1 MYPQLDSVQKVDI
14 AFYYIIGISIVILI
28 GIVLTM
34 LYFLYK
40 YNHKRNPEPTDIKGS
55 LLAETLWTVIPTL
68 IAISMFLVGW
78 DSFTALRSA
87 PENALKINVEA
98 RMWSWKFTYPEGFS
112 SDELYVPV
120 GKPVKLN
127 ITSKD
132 VIHSFY
138 APAYRIKVD
147 AVPGMN
153 TYTWFN
159 PSEKGVFDVYC
170 AEYCGVGHS
179 DMMSKIHVVS
189 SEEYKK
195 FINKRISEKESAVTL
210 PQLLKKYNC
219 TDCHSLDG
227 TVLVGPTLK
236 DIYKKEVTVIENGKE
251 KTLTA
256 DKDYL
261 RESIL
266 NPSKKV
272 VKGFDAIMSSYKNDI
287 TEKDLEMMLSLF
299 AGEKIS
305 ESKIDGKKVA
315 EDSGCF
321 GCHSTDGTVTVGPSF
336 KGMYKSKETVIRNG
350 KKIEIIVDEQYLRDS
365 IQQPGKDIAAG
376 FDPMMPSY
384 NNLSKEELDALVEY
398 IKNAGKK

>member
-112 SDELYVPV
+112 SDELYVPI

-159 PSEKGVFDVYC
+159 PSKKGVFDVYC

-251 KTLTA
+251 KTVTA

>member
-14 AFYYIIGISIVILI
+14 AFYYIIGISIFILI

-40 YNHKRNPEPTDIKGS
+40 YSRKRNPEPADIKGN
-55 LLAETLWTVIPTL
+55 LLAEILWTIIPTL
-68 IAISMFLVGW
+68 IAISMFIVGW
-78 DSFTALRSA
+78 DSFRALRSV
-87 PENALKINVEA
+87 PENALSVDVEA
-98 RMWSWKFTYPEGFS
+98 RMWSWKFTYPQGFS
-112 SDELYVPV
+112 SDELYIPLD
-120 GKPVKLN
+120 KPVKLN

-159 PSEKGVFDVYC
+159 PTKEGVFDIYC

-189 SEEYKK
+189 SEKYEE
-195 FINKRISEKESAVTL
+195 FINEKLREEESAVTL
-210 PQLLKKYNC
+210 PKLLNKYSC

-236 DIYKKEVTVIENGKE
+236 DIYEKEVTVIENGKE
-251 KTLTA
+251 KTVTA

-266 NPSKKV
+266 NPSQKV
-272 VKGFDAIMSSYKNDI
+272 VKGFDAIMSSYKDDI
-287 TEKDLEMMLSLF
+287 SEKDLENMISLF
-299 AGEKIS
+299 AGENVS
-305 ESKIDGKKVA
+305 ESKINGRKVA

-321 GCHSTDGTVTVGPSF
+321 GCHSTDGSVTVGPSF
-336 KGMYKSKETVIRNG
+336 KGMYQSKEVVKRDG
-350 KKIEIIVDEQYLRDS
+350 KKVEIVVDEQYLRDS
-365 IQQPGKDIAAG
+365 IQFPGNDIVEG
-376 FDPMMPSY
+376 FDPMMPPY
-384 NNLSKEELDALVEY
+384 NNLSEEELDALIYY
-398 IKNAGKK
+398 IKNVDKK

>member
-40 YNHKRNPEPTDIKGS
+40 YSRKRNPEPADIKGN
-55 LLAETLWTVIPTL
+55 LLAEILWTIIPTL
-68 IAISMFLVGW
+68 IAISMFIVGW
-78 DSFTALRSA
+78 DSFRALRSV
-87 PENALKINVEA
+87 PENALSVDVEA
-98 RMWSWKFTYPEGFS
+98 RMWSWKFTYPQGFS
-112 SDELYVPV
+112 SDELYIPV

-159 PSEKGVFDVYC
+159 PSKEGVFDVYC

-179 DMMSKIHVVS
+179 SMMSKIHVVS
-189 SEEYKK
+189 SEKYEE
-195 FINKRISEKESAVTL
+195 FINERLSEEESAVTL
-210 PQLLKKYNC
+210 PKLLNKYNC

-236 DIYKKEVTVIENGKE
+236 DIYEKEVTVIENGKE
-251 KTLTA
+251 KTVTA

-266 NPSKKV
+266 NPSGKV

-287 TEKDLEMMLSLF
+287 SEEDLEKMISLF
-299 AGEKIS
+299 AGEKVS
-305 ESKIDGKKVA
+305 EKEINGRKVA

-321 GCHSTDGTVTVGPSF
+321 GCHSTDGSVTVGPSF
-336 KGMYKSKETVIRNG
+336 KGMYKSKETVKRDG
-350 KKIEIIVDEQYLRDS
+350 KKVEIVVDEQYLRDS
-365 IQQPGKDIAAG
+365 IQQPGKDIVEG

-384 NNLSKEELDALVEY
+384 NDLSKEELDALVEY
-398 IKNAGKK
+398 IKNLE

>member
-1 MYPQLDSVQKVDI
+1 MYPQLDSVQKVDV

-40 YNHKRNPEPTDIKGS
+40 YNHKRNPEPADIEGNF
-55 LLAETLWTVIPTL
+55 LAETLWTVIPTL

-87 PENALKINVEA
+87 PKSALNINVEA
-98 RMWSWKFTYPEGFS
+98 RMWSWKFTYPQGFS
-112 SDELYVPV
+112 ADELYVPV
-120 GKPVKLN
+120 DKPVKLN

-159 PSEKGVFDVYC
+159 PSKKGVFDVYC

-179 DMMSKIHVVS
+179 NMMSKIHVVS
-189 SEEYKK
+189 SEEYEQ
-195 FINKRISEKESAVTL
+195 FINENLSEKGSAVTL

-227 TVLVGPTLK
+227 TVLVGPSLK
-236 DIYKKEVTVIENGKE
+236 DIYEKEVTVIENGKE
-251 KTLTA
+251 KTVTA
-256 DKDYL
+256 DEDYL

-266 NPSKKV
+266 NPSQKV
-272 VKGFDAIMSSYKNDI
+272 VKGFDAIMSSYKDDMS
-287 TEKDLEMMLSLF
+287 EKNLENMISLF
-299 AGEKIS
+299 AGEKVS
-305 ESKIDGKKVA
+305 DSKTDGKKVA
-315 EDSGCF
+315 KDSGCF
-321 GCHSTDGTVTVGPSF
+321 GCHSTDGSVTVGPSF
-336 KGMYKSKETVIRNG
+336 KGMYGSKETVIRNG

-365 IQQPGKDIAAG
+365 IQQPGEDIVEG

-384 NNLSKEELDALVEY
+384 NNLSEEELDALVEY
-398 IKNAGKK
+398 IKNVGKK

>member
-40 YNHKRNPEPTDIKGS
+40 YNHKRNPEPADIEGNF
-55 LLAETLWTVIPTL
+55 LAETLWTVIPTL

-87 PENALKINVEA
+87 PKSALNINVEA
-98 RMWSWKFTYPEGFS
+98 RMWSWKFTYPQGFS
-112 SDELYVPV
+112 ADELYVPV
-120 GKPVKLN
+120 NKPVKLN

-159 PSEKGVFDVYC
+159 PSKEGVFDVYC

-179 DMMSKIHVVS
+179 NMMSKIHVVS
-189 SEEYKK
+189 SEEYEQ
-195 FINKRISEKESAVTL
+195 FINENLSKKESAVTL
-210 PQLLKKYNC
+210 PALLNKYNC

-227 TVLVGPTLK
+227 TVLVGPSLK
-236 DIYKKEVTVIENGKE
+236 DIYKREVTVIENGKE
-251 KTLTA
+251 KTVIA

-266 NPSKKV
+266 NPSQKV
-272 VKGFDAIMSSYKNDI
+272 VKGFDAIMSSYKDDI
-287 TEKDLEMMLSLF
+287 SEKDLENMISLF
-299 AGEKIS
+299 AGGKVS
-305 ESKIDGKKVA
+305 ENKTDGENIA

-321 GCHSTDGTVTVGPSF
+321 GCHSTDGSVTVGPSF
-336 KGMYKSKETVIRNG
+336 KGMYGSKETVIRDG
-350 KKIEIIVDEQYLRDS
+350 ERVEIVVDEQYLKDS
-365 IQQPGKDIAAG
+365 IQFPGKDIVEG
-376 FDPMMPSY
+376 FDPMMPPY
-384 NNLSKEELDALVEY
+384 NNLSEEELDALIDY
-398 IKNAGKK
+398 IKNVDKK

>member
-14 AFYYIIGISIVILI
+14 AFYYIIGISIFILI

-40 YNHKRNPEPTDIKGS
+40 YSRKRNPEPADIKGN
-55 LLAETLWTVIPTL
+55 LLAEILWTIIPTL
-68 IAISMFLVGW
+68 IAISMFIVGW
-78 DSFTALRSA
+78 DSFRALRSV
-87 PENALKINVEA
+87 PENALSVDVEA
-98 RMWSWKFTYPEGFS
+98 RMWSWKFTYPQGFS
-112 SDELYVPV
+112 SDELYIPLD
-120 GKPVKLN
+120 KPVKLN

-159 PSEKGVFDVYC
+159 PTKEGVFDIYC

-189 SEEYKK
+189 SEKYEE
-195 FINKRISEKESAVTL
+195 FINEKLREEESAVTL
-210 PQLLKKYNC
+210 PKLLNKYSC

-236 DIYKKEVTVIENGKE
+236 DIYEKEVTVIENGKE
-251 KTLTA
+251 KTVTA

-272 VKGFDAIMSSYKNDI
+272 VKGFDAIMSSYKDDMS
-287 TEKDLEMMLSLF
+287 EDDLEKMISLF
-299 AGEKIS
+299 AGENVS
-305 ESKIDGKKVA
+305 ESKINGRKVA

-321 GCHSTDGTVTVGPSF
+321 GCHSTDGSVTVGPSF
-336 KGMYKSKETVIRNG
+336 KGMYQSKEVVKRDG
-350 KKIEIIVDEQYLRDS
+350 KKVEIVVDEQYLRDS
-365 IQQPGKDIAAG
+365 IQFPGNDIVEG

-384 NNLSKEELDALVEY
+384 NDLSKEELDALVEY
-398 IKNAGKK
+398 IKNLE

>member
-40 YNHKRNPEPTDIKGS
+40 YNHKRNPEPADIKGNF
-55 LLAETLWTVIPTL
+55 LAETLWTVIPTL

-87 PENALKINVEA
+87 PKSALNINVEA
-98 RMWSWKFTYPEGFS
+98 RMWSWNFTYPQGFS
-112 SDELYVPV
+112 ADELYVSV

-159 PSEKGVFDVYC
+159 PSKKGVFDVYC

-179 DMMSKIHVVS
+179 SMMSKIHVVS

-236 DIYKKEVTVIENGKE
+236 DIYEKEVTVIENGKE
-251 KTLTA
+251 KTVTA
-256 DKDYL
+256 DEDYL

-266 NPSKKV
+266 NPSQKV

-287 TEKDLEMMLSLF
+287 SEKDLENMITLF
-299 AGEKIS
+299 AGEKVS
-305 ESKIDGKKVA
+305 DSKTDGKKVA
-315 EDSGCF
+315 EDSGCL

-365 IQQPGKDIAAG
+365 IQQPGEDIVEG

-384 NNLSKEELDALVEY
+384 NNLSEEELDALVEY
-398 IKNAGKK
+398 IKNVGKK